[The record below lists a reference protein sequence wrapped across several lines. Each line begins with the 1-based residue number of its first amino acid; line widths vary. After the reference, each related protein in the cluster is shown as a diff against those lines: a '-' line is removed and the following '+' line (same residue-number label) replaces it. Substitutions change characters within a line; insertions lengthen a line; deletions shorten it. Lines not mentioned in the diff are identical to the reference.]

1 MITLI
6 AGGVGAARL
15 LRGLVRVVPARDLT
29 VVVNTGD
36 DDEFYG
42 LHVSPDIDTILYT
55 LAGLAPI
62 DRGWGIDGDTF
73 GVLAELE
80 TLAGRGWFALGDRD
94 LATHI
99 RRTERMRAGATPSVV
114 TRELARA
121 RGISTRILPMSDDP
135 VRTVVATDAGDL
147 AFQEYLVQRRAR
159 PKVRAVRYRGAR
171 AARPAPGVLE
181 AIARSKRIILAP
193 SNPFV
198 SLGPI
203 LAVPGIRAAL
213 AAARERVVAVS
224 PLIGGR
230 AVKGPL
236 ASMLRAMG
244 KPVDVTSI
252 ARLLRDIASTLVVS
266 PGDAPQAGAAAA
278 RGLEIVEHDILL
290 LDPRRAERLASVL
303 VGPKIVAAAARVTS
317 ASGPKRARTA
327 AGRAEKSGT
336 DPDCVARN
344 RVPSPIRPK
353 RAKTTRT
360 RRTTA

>member
-15 LRGLVRVVPARDLT
+15 LRGLVRVVPARELT

-55 LAGLAPI
+55 LADLAPL

-73 GVLAELE
+73 GVLGELE
-80 TLAGRGWFALGDRD
+80 KLAGRGWFALGDRD

-99 RRTERMRAGATPSVV
+99 RRTERLRAGATPSEV

-121 RGISTRILPMSDDP
+121 RGIRARVLPMSDEP
-135 VRTVVATDAGDL
+135 VRTLVATDSGDL
-147 AFQEYLVQRRAR
+147 AFQDYLVRRGAR
-159 PKVRAVRYRGAR
+159 PKVRAVRYRGVR

-181 AIARSKRIILAP
+181 AIARSRRIILAP

-213 AAARERVVAVS
+213 AAVRERVVAVS

-236 ASMLRAMG
+236 ASMLRSMG
-244 KPVDVTSI
+244 RKADVASI
-252 ARLLRDIASTLVVS
+252 AMLLRDVASTLVVS
-266 PGDAPQAGAAAA
+266 PGDAPPPEVAGSRALRDVAF
-278 RGLEIVEHDILL
+278 VEHDILL
-290 LDPRRAERLASVL
+290 LDP
-303 VGPKIVAAAARVTS
+303 
-317 ASGPKRARTA
+317 KRAGKLAR
-327 AGRAEKSGT
+327 SL
-336 DPDCVARN
+336 VARAGLT
-344 RVPSPIRPK
+344 PK
-353 RAKTTRT
+353 RT
-360 RRTTA
+360 RRTPA